1 MPKGNRIRDLAKFD
15 LCEEFADCFC
25 LTVEYVWAEFVDPNF
40 AEFEDVEL
48 VLSAFPD
55 PSNTGSGKG

>member
-15 LCEEFADCFC
+15 LCEEFADCFNVP
-25 LTVEYVWAEFVDPNF
+25 VEYVWTEFIDPNF

-48 VLSAFPD
+48 ILSAFPGPAD
-55 PSNTGSGKG
+55 TCLGKG